1 MMKTRT
7 PLGRLFLVG
16 GVLAPLVL
24 LPIKAQP
31 PQPPADSVGSGF
43 FVTSNGYFVTCCHVI
58 KNAQD
63 LLIRQG
69 GRTWKA
75 TVAAFNVES
84 DIALLKVETSTGFP
98 CLPLDDPQN
107 MALGSAVYA
116 PGAMAG
122 ASGEAPKLVKGV
134 LKAMSGPADDMRL
147 LQVAVPTPAMSS
159 GAPLLDQKGNVVGI
173 MATAQN
179 ISLPIKSIYIDPLF
193 DSIPDARN
201 FLAAKVDTPADPKA
215 LEQQVTSAL
224 GCVMLPRPVAVAP
237 KPVAAEPIT
246 PSPSTSTPAV
256 PSVIAKTT
264 VTVNKPSGD
273 GDNLLKNG
281 NFAHGLEGWRYKYDL
296 PGEGWYTNNH
306 NLVSVVAEAEG
317 KPPVLKLHGTF
328 NELMSGHAMGIKVDS
343 DPVPFKPTERARLIA
358 SVRTTGPNCRI
369 LVYGY
374 KWKPGVKPHPNPIL
388 PELRECY
395 HSVLLYFTKPVASA
409 TAFGAGSFG
418 GAKAGWL
425 TASVVAPDSRTTA
438 TKGKTSALGQDLWN
452 SVEFLSVHIVAIAGK
467 PPGDLFVKDVRL
479 EKVN

>member
-16 GVLAPLVL
+16 GVLAPLIL

-31 PQPPADSVGSGF
+31 PQPPADSVGNGF

-69 GRTWKA
+69 GQTWKA
-75 TVAAFNVES
+75 TVASFNVES
-84 DIALLKVETSTGFP
+84 DVALLKVETSTVFP

-116 PGAMAG
+116 PGE
-122 ASGEAPKLVKGV
+122 ASRLVKGV

-147 LQVAVPTPAMSS
+147 VQVTVPSPAMSS

-201 FLAAKVDTPADPKA
+201 FLAAKADTPADPKA
-215 LEQQVTSAL
+215 LEQKVTSAL
-224 GCVMLPRPVAVAP
+224 GCVMLPRPVV
-237 KPVAAEPIT
+237 VAAKPAEAELST
-246 PSPSTSTPAV
+246 PPPSTSTPIV
-256 PSVIAKTT
+256 PSGNAKATT
-264 VTVNKPSGD
+264 TINKPG
-273 GDNLLKNG
+273 GERDNLLKNG
-281 NFAHGLEGWRYKYDL
+281 NFAQGLEGWRYKYNL

-328 NELMSGHAMGIKVDS
+328 NELQSGHAMGIKVDS
-343 DPVPFKPTERARLIA
+343 DPIPFKPTEKAC
-358 SVRTTGPNCRI
+358 VTVTVKTTGPNCRI

-374 KWKPGVKPHPNPIL
+374 KWKPGVKPHPNPFL

-395 HSVLLYFTKPVASA
+395 HSTQIYFTKPVASA
-409 TAFGAGSFG
+409 VNFMAGSFG
-418 GAKAGWL
+418 GAKKDWV
-425 TASVVAPDSRTTA
+425 TASVVVPASRTTA
-438 TKGKTSALGQDLWN
+438 TTGKTSAMGMELWN
-452 SVEFLSVHIVAIAGK
+452 TVEFLSIHIIAIAGK
-467 PPGDLFVKDVRL
+467 PGDLFVKDVRF